1 MCDKNTLLL
10 TTLLANSVSK
20 TVFFFYLILRLYK
33 PISIVQYV
41 ALFWNGFLN
50 FWRNFEPNLF
60 WQSIFWL
67 GYFIGKGFA
76 RRKFSAFLQG
86 WGELH
91 ATYFFLCIDYLCLD
105 FLKIFSNENTLF
117 LSSDNDIILLII
129 FLSFYFSRIVNLL
142 FRSLF
147 FYSALF
153 CPIAL

>member
-1 MCDKNTLLL
+1 MSLTCFGNIFFGWAILL
-10 TTLLANSVSK
+10 
-20 TVFFFYLILRLYK
+20 
-33 PISIVQYV
+33 
-41 ALFWNGFLN
+41 
-50 FWRNFEPNLF
+50 E
-60 WQSIFWL
+60 
-67 GYFIGKGFA
+67 KGFA
-76 RRKFSAFLQG
+76 RQKFSAFLQAMQPTSFCV
-86 WGELH
+86 L
-91 ATYFFLCIDYLCLD
+91 TNDYLCLD

>member
-20 TVFFFYLILRLYK
+20 TVFFYLILRLYK

-60 WQSIFWL
+60 WQYIFWL

-76 RRKFSAFLQG
+76 RQKFSAFLQAMQPTSFCV
-86 WGELH
+86 L
-91 ATYFFLCIDYLCLD
+91 TNDYLCLD

>member
-20 TVFFFYLILRLYK
+20 TVFFYLILRLYK

-60 WQSIFWL
+60 WQYIFWL
-67 GYFIGKGFA
+67 GYFIGKGICKA
-76 RRKFSAFLQG
+76 KVLCISSG
-86 WGELH
+86 H